1 MGRARFWLPIAY
13 RIQLY
18 ADTREALGNPLSLMG
33 ERKKTPTEAF
43 GEVLKELRESKGL
56 TQEALALDAG
66 TERSHISAL
75 ERAEKG
81 PSLGTILRLAQAL
94 ELPAGDIVSRVEQK
108 LSDKKR

>member
-1 MGRARFWLPIAY
+1 MG
-13 RIQLY
+13 
-18 ADTREALGNPLSLMG
+18 D
-33 ERKKTPTEAF
+33 RKKTPTEAF
-43 GEVLKELRESKGL
+43 GEVLRELRLRNGL

-94 ELPAGDIVSRVEQK
+94 GLSAGEVISRVEQK
-108 LSDKKR
+108 LGEKKR

>member
-1 MGRARFWLPIAY
+1 MG
-13 RIQLY
+13 
-18 ADTREALGNPLSLMG
+18 D
-33 ERKKTPTEAF
+33 RKKTPAEAF
-43 GEVLKELRESKGL
+43 GDVLKELRAERGL

-94 ELPAGDIVSRVEQK
+94 GMSAGEIVSLVEQK
-108 LSDKKR
+108 LTEKKR